1 MKRKQLLGLLF
12 MTATIFTAC
21 SNKTENKT
29 ENNNQL
35 KKETNMGTIALTKTE
50 FLEKVANFETSPKEW
65 KYLGDKPA
73 IVDFYASW
81 CGPCKSI
88 APILEELAQ
97 EYEGQIYIYKIDTEK
112 EPELALAFGIMS
124 IPTLLFIPME
134 GAPQMAKG
142 AMPKSAFKEAIETVL
157 LKSPENKK

>member
-1 MKRKQLLGLLF
+1 MRKKQWIGLF
-12 MTATIFTAC
+12 VIITVIFTAC
-21 SNKTENKT
+21 SGKTENKT
-29 ENNNQL
+29 ENNNEP
-35 KKETNMGTIALTKTE
+35 KKETNMGTIALTKSE
-50 FLEKVANFETSPKEW
+50 FLEKVANFETNPKEW

-81 CGPCKSI
+81 CGPCKTI
-88 APILEELAQ
+88 APILEELAK

-112 EPELALAFGIMS
+112 EPELAAAFGVMS
-124 IPTLLFIPME
+124 IPTLLFIPMD

-157 LKSPENKK
+157 LKPSEDKK